1 MKKSLSNNK
10 GFSLVELIIVVAIMA
25 VLIGV
30 LAPQYL
36 KYVEKSKVSADQDVV
51 SQIEKAVETIVS
63 DPDQTTIDGDFQ
75 VIIDTTGTKVTG
87 TDGTDAAAALNDVM
101 ANYTGQKLKSKSYK
115 AQNGGSVTITV
126 TWNTVNGV
134 SLPSVTNNDTLR
146 N

>member
-115 AQNGGSVTITV
+115 AQNSGSVTITV

-134 SLPSVTNNDTLR
+134 SLPSVTNDDTLR
-146 N
+146 K